1 MDALIISS
9 RDQTSIQIWWYL
21 PDISETLDGKKRY
34 PTLGVAVSDSSGG
47 SPLALPT
54 KETKKTEGLPLAP
67 AKMKRGRVRDDE
79 VARMMSWEERAR
91 ARDVPSSQ
99 VEVSWQ

>member
-1 MDALIISS
+1 MV
-9 RDQTSIQIWWYL
+9 QHKNH
-21 PDISETLDGKKRY
+21 KKLL
-34 PTLGVAVSDSSGG
+34 TN
-47 SPLALPT
+47 ALPT
-54 KETKKTEGLPLAP
+54 KETKKTEQGLPLAP